1 MEIVRPDSRRQSSIA
16 SKLDV
21 TGSLTLVVVVD
32 FQPDGERSFG
42 PLHQKS
48 CKQTAL
54 STTAARNVIT
64 KQQRDLRVDLEI
76 VGGRNGTALQGAK
89 CVIPQGSSG

>member
-1 MEIVRPDSRRQSSIA
+1 MFSRLTIVRSC
-16 SKLDV
+16 
-21 TGSLTLVVVVD
+21 
-32 FQPDGERSFG
+32 G

-54 STTAARNVIT
+54 STLAVRNVIT

-76 VGGRNGTALQGAK
+76 MVLGVRVAHFEDIKSVGLHIRLWGAQDIK
-89 CVIPQGSSG
+89 KSVDKLKVSR